1 MSAHE
6 IHLLRRIAS
15 IGVIAAN
22 VAFWTGVFGY
32 AAAAAFDYFAWG
44 AVL

>member
-1 MSAHE
+1 MSVHE

-15 IGVIAAN
+15 ISVIAAN
-22 VAFWTGVFGY
+22 VAFWAGAFGY
-32 AAAAAFDYFAWG
+32 AVSAAFDHFGLG